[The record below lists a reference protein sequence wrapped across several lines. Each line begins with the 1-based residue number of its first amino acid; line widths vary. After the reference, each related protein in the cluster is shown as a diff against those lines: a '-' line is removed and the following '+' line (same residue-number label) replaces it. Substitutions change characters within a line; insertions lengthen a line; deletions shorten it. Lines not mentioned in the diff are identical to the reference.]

1 MKNEEKNN
9 KYNILLVGDSGV
21 GKTSIFKKY
30 VFNDYDEKVITA
42 SIGIDFEMKNLKYK
56 EKNYSICLFDTAG
69 QERYRAITKSYLNNG
84 QGVFLV
90 FDLSNKNSL
99 ISIIN
104 YWIDMILEFDK
115 NYKLIILGNKD
126 DLKQEDKIS
135 DEDINKQLEK
145 HKDILF
151 IKTSA
156 KKNKNIKLAF
166 EKMIDLMEK
175 QNIDNTQNFKNDEI
189 IKGSNKSAKKIKD
202 IHINKSD
209 KKSKR
214 CC

>member
-156 KKNKNIKLAF
+156 KKNKNIK
-166 EKMIDLMEK
+166 
-175 QNIDNTQNFKNDEI
+175 
-189 IKGSNKSAKKIKD
+189 
-202 IHINKSD
+202 
-209 KKSKR
+209 
-214 CC
+214 